1 MKYLILLCIFLSGC
15 QSVTGTSVISAR
27 NAELALSACQPLG
40 AEPRYIFSIPL
51 RDGGVRIEVKCTS
64 DIEVKFIVK
73 KPKPDVKDI

>member
-1 MKYLILLCIFLSGC
+1 MKYFILLCIFLSGC
-15 QSVTGTSVISAR
+15 QSLPGTSVVSAR
-27 NAELALSACQPLG
+27 NAALALSACQPLG

-51 RDGGVRIEVKCTS
+51 KNGDVRMEVECTS